1 MGAVVESLST
11 VSIQN
16 IYGAEPTPLR
26 IYQLAG
32 KVEQGNSGGPLLDSR
47 GRVVGMVFAKA
58 KGGAEVGYALALEEI
73 NAALARIRPASATAV
88 PTGACSPH

>member
-11 VSIQN
+11 ISIQN
-16 IYGAEPTPLR
+16 IYGAEPAPLR

-32 KVEQGNSGGPLLDSR
+32 DVEQGNSGGPLLDSK
-47 GRVVGMVFAKA
+47 GRVVGMIFAKA
-58 KGGAEVGYALALEEI
+58 KGGAQVGYALALDEI
-73 NAALARIRPASATAV
+73 DKAFTNAQTFREPV